1 MYPSMSYIYNSI
13 IIQMLQ
19 KNTCKNKQ
27 SPKLPT
33 SPRGKICDAALSFG
47 FTVSGNLRMT
57 TIRHRFLYLNNF
69 GVDHSHSVVNT
80 PAIFQN
86 NLILFSVFCL
96 MTEMKKL
103 PNQ

>member
-1 MYPSMSYIYNSI
+1 
-13 IIQMLQ
+13 
-19 KNTCKNKQ
+19 
-27 SPKLPT
+27 
-33 SPRGKICDAALSFG
+33 
-47 FTVSGNLRMT
+47 MT